1 MRIIDIL
8 GPGNP
13 VEVGGFKDG
22 YENVRSVDAA
32 GSYAYLVDW
41 QGMVTVNIS
50 DPHNPRQE
58 SSFAISSHAMDA
70 AVDGMY
76 ASIVQD
82 AVVTNEGGM
91 QVVEFS
97 HPANPDSG

>member
-58 SSFAISSHAMDA
+58 SLFATSSHAMDA

-76 ASIVQD
+76 ASIAQD
-82 AVVTNEGGM
+82 AVVTNEAGM
-91 QVVEFS
+91 QVVEVS
-97 HPANPDSG
+97 DPANPDSG